1 MTIPGFSGVYNML
14 AVKRQ
19 GDADFSRG
27 PNYDESCIRCME
39 NINTYDGDEQV

>member
-1 MTIPGFSGVYNML
+1 ML

-39 NINTYDGDEQV
+39 NINTYDGDEQVWGDDEAINLA